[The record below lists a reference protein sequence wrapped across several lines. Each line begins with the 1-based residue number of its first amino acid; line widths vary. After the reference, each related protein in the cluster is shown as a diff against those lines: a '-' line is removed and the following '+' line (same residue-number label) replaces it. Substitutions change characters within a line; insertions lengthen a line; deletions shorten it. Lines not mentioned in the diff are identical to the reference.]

1 MSLSPTLRIPFQRK
15 RQRWPFILAFVVVL
29 IIIGWQVAERMI
41 DADRYRPYLVER
53 ITKNTGLPAT
63 VERMDLVLLPVPALR
78 ATNIS
83 VGEGDF
89 KATCTHLSAYPRVSS
104 LMRGAIDIQEL
115 KIDGLAATLPTKP
128 GDLKTRFDAMIS
140 ARAEH
145 AASGDQGGS
154 GVQLEIGRI
163 HAPDATIALEG
174 VEKPVFSGDLAAT
187 NVLSDTIS
195 IIADAVSPAYGDGT
209 ALAGAITL
217 ERDSPEEIGLGVH
230 GDLTLTNLDT
240 STLFS
245 AERVPPAV
253 ATVKATIE
261 RTGASRVKIALD
273 GNAVPV
279 PMDGVDLAAIAGA
292 FTGVAWWDSGQ
303 ITVND
308 LVWNAP
314 GLQFTS
320 DITIEP
326 DGGVATRVKEVNVD
340 RAGLQ
345 AFLSAQSSANYRVVA
360 TEDARISA
368 KDLLIGLTADK
379 KLRLV
384 SGTGTF
390 TGVDLTLPKGQ
401 RAIEGFSGEL
411 AFENDT
417 LRIVSLKADDLGL
430 QGSVKP
436 NIGEGNATVELKGS
450 AKLTRERLAMVMP
463 LDTLKQA
470 TANIALDR
478 VTGTFSSAGG
488 VPPDLSI
495 SGKLSGGTF
504 EIDSPSWADRFA
516 SVEATFKATPGSIE
530 TSATST
536 TQKLGNV
543 SVNGTYAIEART
555 WKGNVRG
562 NLAKMDLPF
571 LKQEAAKE
579 VAPGILAAYGDS
591 NFEVALDLPHEKN
604 SKLRVAFVRAGS
616 PELDG
621 EVVMLSEKSG
631 WNLGDVIVNAALPGA
646 TFQPILPETL
656 RVDGLVPIRFARNAE
671 KGIFDATV
679 DLDDNTIAISDYLT
693 KKSGTTSAMNITGV
707 ATTGNWAAKSVAITC
722 LDQTVNGVFTD
733 ARFEIPQ
740 FEINAGALAALMPA
754 GTRAGGRIRGNF
766 ATQPVKATVALDQ
779 VNFALNE
786 QLGIDLLNGGLT
798 YNDGVFG
805 TEDLAVRG
813 ANSDFTIDLVTR
825 EEGWSG
831 ALTGKQLDVNAMLAM
846 KSALESHSASVT
858 TAAEPASQQSTGFT
872 GTFDVNMGTVLI
884 KKGVL
889 ENVFTNVKAVNGDM
903 EIGNLTF
910 ANRGGTGSG
919 WVRLMQARNDRNAS
933 TAMSLKVEGIDQ
945 ALIDDLTFE
954 EPRGLKGPMTGT
966 IDLEI
971 FSGENLPLLSGTN
984 GAVKLSSTDG
994 TFGKLGIAT
1003 KVLSVLR
1010 TLEITRLR
1018 APKLKD
1024 QGLAYDTCDM
1034 EATFNNGVMTLHA
1047 LEMKTPSYVITAL
1060 GGIDFNAQQTEIL
1073 VHVDL
1078 METVLGPADSIP
1090 GLGDVIGSFRKTGGL
1105 RILLTGSPVDPNTSY
1120 GFGPRTNAITQEVKE
1135 TVKGSGN
1142 IVRDQIIN
1150 RATEA
1155 LQGILNKN

>member
-209 ALAGAITL
+209 ALAGTITL

-261 RTGASRVKIALD
+261 RTGTSRVKIALD

-279 PMDGVDLAAIAGA
+279 PMNGVDLAAIAGA

-326 DGGVATRVKEVNVD
+326 DGGVATRVKEVNAD

-450 AKLTRERLAMVMP
+450 VKLTRERLAMVMP

-478 VTGTFSSAGG
+478 
-488 VPPDLSI
+488 
-495 SGKLSGGTF
+495 
-504 EIDSPSWADRFA
+504 
-516 SVEATFKATPGSIE
+516 
-530 TSATST
+530 
-536 TQKLGNV
+536 
-543 SVNGTYAIEART
+543 
-555 WKGNVRG
+555 
-562 NLAKMDLPF
+562 
-571 LKQEAAKE
+571 
-579 VAPGILAAYGDS
+579 
-591 NFEVALDLPHEKN
+591 
-604 SKLRVAFVRAGS
+604 
-616 PELDG
+616 
-621 EVVMLSEKSG
+621 
-631 WNLGDVIVNAALPGA
+631 
-646 TFQPILPETL
+646 
-656 RVDGLVPIRFARNAE
+656 
-671 KGIFDATV
+671 
-679 DLDDNTIAISDYLT
+679 
-693 KKSGTTSAMNITGV
+693 
-707 ATTGNWAAKSVAITC
+707 
-722 LDQTVNGVFTD
+722 
-733 ARFEIPQ
+733 
-740 FEINAGALAALMPA
+740 
-754 GTRAGGRIRGNF
+754 
-766 ATQPVKATVALDQ
+766 
-779 VNFALNE
+779 
-786 QLGIDLLNGGLT
+786 
-798 YNDGVFG
+798 
-805 TEDLAVRG
+805 
-813 ANSDFTIDLVTR
+813 
-825 EEGWSG
+825 
-831 ALTGKQLDVNAMLAM
+831 
-846 KSALESHSASVT
+846 
-858 TAAEPASQQSTGFT
+858 
-872 GTFDVNMGTVLI
+872 
-884 KKGVL
+884 
-889 ENVFTNVKAVNGDM
+889 
-903 EIGNLTF
+903 
-910 ANRGGTGSG
+910 
-919 WVRLMQARNDRNAS
+919 
-933 TAMSLKVEGIDQ
+933 
-945 ALIDDLTFE
+945 
-954 EPRGLKGPMTGT
+954 
-966 IDLEI
+966 
-971 FSGENLPLLSGTN
+971 
-984 GAVKLSSTDG
+984 
-994 TFGKLGIAT
+994 
-1003 KVLSVLR
+1003 
-1010 TLEITRLR
+1010 
-1018 APKLKD
+1018 
-1024 QGLAYDTCDM
+1024 
-1034 EATFNNGVMTLHA
+1034 
-1047 LEMKTPSYVITAL
+1047 
-1060 GGIDFNAQQTEIL
+1060 
-1073 VHVDL
+1073 
-1078 METVLGPADSIP
+1078 
-1090 GLGDVIGSFRKTGGL
+1090 
-1105 RILLTGSPVDPNTSY
+1105 
-1120 GFGPRTNAITQEVKE
+1120 
-1135 TVKGSGN
+1135 
-1142 IVRDQIIN
+1142 
-1150 RATEA
+1150 
-1155 LQGILNKN
+1155 